1 MPKSLGGSIKP
12 AKRKREPIGKAR
24 AEKAVPPVTAEP
36 LEPNTVLLRKIIGKK
51 CWPKTELLRELAD
64 ACGFKRLTDKRQ
76 QQLNKLLQ
84 QATRAGWLEQQ
95 GRGENAEL
103 NLSFTKLQD
112 ANRDTLD
119 ALLKTSMRKNKPL
132 ERDQVYRD
140 LLNHCGYARSTAT
153 YREAFD
159 KHLRSALRRK
169 VVVKV
174 GEEIKRIN

>member
-1 MPKSLGGSIKP
+1 M
-12 AKRKREPIGKAR
+12 
-24 AEKAVPPVTAEP
+24 
-36 LEPNTVLLRKIIGKK
+36 LRKVIGKK
-51 CWPKTELLRELAD
+51 CWPKAELLRELAD

-84 QATRAGWLEQQ
+84 QATRIGWVEQQ

-103 NLSFTKLQD
+103 NLSFIKLQD

-119 ALLKTSMRKNKPL
+119 ALLKTSMRKNKVL

-140 LLNHCGYARSTAT
+140 LLTHCGYARSAITRQAN
-153 YREAFD
+153 REAFD
-159 KHLRSALRRK
+159 KHLRTALRRK

-174 GEEIKRIN
+174 GEDIKRN